1 MFQGDRQL
9 DHTQKLTIDRAM
21 AEARRETGLSD
32 FGDDPFA
39 EALAKLCECA
49 VTELEFTDMGA
60 LSFQSTIVRFLVN
73 RLRLQKD
80 LKDHPEILEEDVDDP
95 LVVLGMPRTGTT
107 KLQRMLS
114 ADPHNQRL
122 ELWRLLNP
130 APFPGELPGK
140 PEGRL
145 AFAKIVE
152 DATKANPDFLASHE
166 TAAREADED
175 SYLLLNA
182 FDYDML
188 HNIFTADSFLRWV
201 RSRSGIPAHAYEKK
215 LLQYLQWQ
223 DGGRRGRRWVLKN
236 PGAVGHLRAMSETFP
251 KAAFI
256 YSHRSLTEVLPSYCR
271 LMESIYRP
279 LYKKVDPQ
287 EVGRQCLL
295 FWGESMRRFAKD
307 RADLAGQ
314 LNFMEVPYLDLVR
327 DPLSAIKEF
336 YRRAGVAYTK
346 EGEAGIRAWSAAN
359 RQHKFGKA
367 ESSLERYGL
376 TEAMI
381 REEFGIGAFAS

>member
-21 AEARRETGLSD
+21 YEARRETGLSD

-39 EALAKLCECA
+39 EALAKLCECVA
-49 VTELEFTDMGA
+49 NELDFTDVGA

-73 RLRLQKD
+73 RLRFQKD
-80 LKDHPEILEEDVDDP
+80 LRDHPEILEEDVSDP

-107 KLQRMLS
+107 KLQRLLS

-152 DATKANPDFLASHE
+152 DATKANSDFLASHE

-188 HNIFTADSFLRWV
+188 HNIFTADSFLMWA
-201 RSRSGIPAHAYEKK
+201 RSRSAMPAHTYERK

-223 DGGRRGRRWVLKN
+223 DGGRKGRRWVMKN
-236 PGAVGHLRAMSETFP
+236 PGAVGHLRAMRETFP
-251 KAAFI
+251 KATFI
-256 YSHRSLTEVLPSYCR
+256 YSHRNLIEVLPSYCR
-271 LMESIYRP
+271 LMESIYQP
-279 LYKKVDPQ
+279 LYKKVNPH
-287 EVGRQCLL
+287 EVGRQSLL

-307 RADLAGQ
+307 RTDLSGE
-314 LNFMEVPYLDLVR
+314 LNLMEVHYLDLVKN
-327 DPLSAIKEF
+327 PFPVIKEF
-336 YRRAGVAYTK
+336 YARAGLGYTK
-346 EGEAGIRAWSAAN
+346 DGEASIKAWSDAN
-359 RQHKFGKA
+359 QQHKFGKA
-367 ESSLERYGL
+367 QYSLERYGL
-376 TEAMI
+376 TEQMI
-381 REEFGIGAFAS
+381 RDEFGSAA